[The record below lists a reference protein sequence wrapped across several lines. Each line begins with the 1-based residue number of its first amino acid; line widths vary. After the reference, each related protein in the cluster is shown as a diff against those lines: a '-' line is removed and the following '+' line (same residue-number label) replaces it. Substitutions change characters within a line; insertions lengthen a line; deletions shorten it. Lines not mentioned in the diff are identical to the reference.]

1 MLNPT
6 TPGVSVE
13 EITKLPYSVTLV
25 DTAIPV
31 FIGYTEQIPEG
42 YDINDNEN
50 KKLKISSILDYEDK
64 FGKAK
69 KEKLQLKDVEGK
81 GVTVVEPQVQFLMYY
96 SLQMYFANGGGP
108 CYIISVGTYGSA
120 STGVQLS
127 SLKNGLDKIETLKA
141 IKDPILILCP
151 DAVSLTEP
159 NFYELYN
166 YTIAKLETKNR
177 FAILDTYE
185 GNSATISNGLNT
197 IGNFRREV
205 NPTNHAA
212 AYFPHLKTIL
222 NYTFD
227 EDETPIVHAGLQE
240 LGQDSA
246 VFYAGEIAALDELK
260 NLASDEISGGSANGF
275 VLADLLGQ
283 AIAIAQE
290 VIATADESND
300 ETVNAKAD
308 LKEAINEAK
317 VVLEAI
323 YDGTI
328 DDFIVPEDLDESAPI
343 FSGEFEGLK
352 NAILNVKDQ
361 EGNANGLLLKN
372 LQSSDS
378 LLYSE
383 IKEAIKSCKVVLPPS
398 SAMAGVYARIDS
410 TRGVWKAPANVSLS
424 YVINPTEKI
433 SDQEQSDLNI
443 HDSGKSINAIRTFT
457 GKGILVWGA
466 RTLDAKDK
474 KENKDNEW
482 KYVHVRRYYKMINQS
497 ISDALAKFINEP
509 NTSYTWLRAKTML
522 ENFLNQQW
530 MDGALAGNTPK
541 EAYEVKVYGSKDP
554 ITENITNTMNVEIK
568 IALVRPAEF
577 IILKFSHKL
586 QQS

>member
-1 MLNPT
+1 MPNPK

-25 DTAIPV
+25 DTATPV
-31 FIGYTEQIPEG
+31 FIGYTELIPEG
-42 YDINDNEN
+42 YNINDNNNE
-50 KKLKISSILDYEDK
+50 KLKISSLLEYEDK

-69 KEKLQLKDVEGK
+69 KESIQLKDIKDK
-81 GVTVVEPQVQFLMYY
+81 GVTLIVPEVQFLMYY

-108 CYIISVGTYGSA
+108 CYIVSVGTYA
-120 STGVQLS
+120 STSAGAQLS

-141 IKDPILILCP
+141 IKDPILIVFP
-151 DAVSLTEP
+151 DAVTLTEP
-159 NFYELYN
+159 DFYNLYN
-166 YTIAKLETKNR
+166 YTIGKLETKNR

-185 GNSATISNGLNT
+185 GNSEIISNNLNT
-197 IGNFRREV
+197 IGHFRAGILD
-205 NPTNHAA
+205 TTSQAA

-227 EDETPIVHAGLQE
+227 EGAAITHTGLQKS
-240 LGQDSA
+240 GQDSA
-246 VFYAGEIAALDELK
+246 TFYAGEIAALDELK
-260 NLASDEISGGSANGF
+260 SLASDEISSGSANAF
-275 VLADLLGQ
+275 VLADLLDQ
-283 AIAIAQE
+283 AIAIAE
-290 VIATADESND
+290 EINETAD
-300 ETVNAKAD
+300 VKAA
-308 LKEAINEAK
+308 LTEAINEAK
-317 VVLEAI
+317 IVSEAI

-328 DDFIVPEDLDESAPI
+328 DDFIVPDDLDENAPV
-343 FSGEFEGLK
+343 FSGEFEALK
-352 NAILNVKDQ
+352 TAILNAQDMA
-361 EGNANGLLLKN
+361 GNANGITLEN

-383 IKEAIKSCKVVLPPS
+383 IKEAIRSLKVILPPS
-398 SAMAGVYARIDS
+398 SAMAGVYGRIDS

-424 YVINPTEKI
+424 YVMTPMEKV

-457 GKGILVWGA
+457 GKGTLVWGA
-466 RTLDAKDK
+466 RTLDGKDK
-474 KENKDNEW
+474 KEDGKDNEW
-482 KYVHVRRYYKMINQS
+482 KYVHVRRYYNMIKQS
-497 ISDALAKFINEP
+497 ISASLEKFIDEP
-509 NTSYTWLRAKTML
+509 HTPHTWLRAKTML

-530 MDGALAGNTPK
+530 MDGALAGSTPK

-554 ITENITNTMNVEIK
+554 VTNNIINPMNVEVK

-577 IILKFSHKL
+577 IILNFSHKL